1 MYQRRICRMVKQ
13 EDKNKKQGCDS
24 SEGFDD
30 VTRQILGLDEPK
42 PKPKKPVFYFSD
54 AGLVIPIWAVLTL
67 EKSID
72 WKEKPQTHAV
82 YGIVINRG
90 MEPSQSCPIGEK
102 SMWYEKE
109 DVRDQKFETMIREMD
124 SSAFKVIKL

>member
-1 MYQRRICRMVKQ
+1 MDTT
-13 EDKNKKQGCDS
+13 EDKKKQTKEEDY
-24 SEGFDD
+24 DD

-72 WKEKPQTHAV
+72 WKEKPQAHAV

-124 SSAFKVIKL
+124 DTAFKVIKL

>member
-13 EDKNKKQGCDS
+13 EDKNKKQGGDS

-30 VTRQILGLDEPK
+30 ETRQILGLDEPK

-90 MEPSQSCPIGEK
+90 MEPSQNCPIGEK
-102 SMWYEKE
+102 SIWYEKE
-109 DVRDQKFETMIREMD
+109 NIRDQRFETMIQEMD
-124 SSAFKVIKL
+124 STAFKVIKL

>member
-1 MYQRRICRMVKQ
+1 MVKQ